1 MNITKRANDKI
12 SYSNR
17 KKPNSDFMNKD
28 LRRSNCFSCDFSNS
42 NFNYTSFRGAQFKS
56 CNFSECTF
64 DSAELIATNFKN
76 SRFKKVKFENTIFDS
91 VNLDGVDF
99 EGAEFKNVIF
109 VATDMSTA
117 RNLDLSNQDVKIFD
131 EMPELEISMTLE
143 KAAKSAM
150 RNEFVKFARV
160 LDTRDGKVNPIAI
173 NRLLESF
180 DEETLINGLRAMKL
194 NVKEDLCTLNDVVK
208 VIEGYKAQGL
218 I

>member
-28 LRRSNCFSCDFSNS
+28 LRRSNCFNCDFSNS

-64 DSAELIATNFKN
+64 DSAELIATNLKN

-109 VATDMSTA
+109 VATDMSGA

-160 LDTRDGKVNPIAI
+160 LDTKDGKVNPIAI

>member
-1 MNITKRANDKI
+1 MNITKRANNKI
-12 SYSNR
+12 NYSNR

-64 DSAELIATNFKN
+64 DSAELIATNLKN

-109 VATDMSTA
+109 VATDMSGA
-117 RNLDLSNQDVKIFD
+117 RNLELSNQDVKIFD
-131 EMPELEISMTLE
+131 TMPELAINITLE

-160 LDTRDGKVNPIAI
+160 LDTKDGKINPIAI

-208 VIEGYKAQGL
+208 VIEGYKAQNL